1 MNKKMN
7 SLFFIILSLSFLTA
21 CNSENDQTLSKDKE
35 PPTSIAEDNKTDNP
49 TKKEVINENNNSV
62 TDNAKVVNSEL
73 SFAVTYND
81 VNQLMKDSELAVEG
95 VVLSTENYVNMDKAT
110 GIGNPLTKLSFKVNN
125 VLKGDSSLEGK
136 KITILEQGGYISAK
150 QIGMKDKFPN
160 LTKKELDE
168 TYLIIP
174 DGHRPS
180 VKGDEFVAFL
190 SRESYFNT
198 GFDFYEFIAVYQ
210 SKFEYDKNS
219 KEYIR
224 PSDDFAE
231 KLKEA
236 DTIDEKKVIEEEIKI
251 EKEINDHV
259 TELVEETVG
268 KIN

>member
-1 MNKKMN
+1 MYKKMK

-21 CNSENDQTLSKDKE
+21 CNDQTQSNKE
-35 PPTSIAEDNKTDNP
+35 DPTTSIAKDIKTDNS
-49 TKKEVINENNNSV
+49 TKKELINENGQNF
-62 TDNAKVVNSEL
+62 TENAKVVNKEL
-73 SFAVTYND
+73 VFAVTYND

-136 KITILEQGGYISAK
+136 NITILEQGGYISAK
-150 QIGMKDKFPN
+150 QSGMKDKFPN

-168 TYLIIP
+168 TYMIIP

-180 VKGDEFVAFL
+180 VKGDQFVAFL
-190 SRESYFNT
+190 SSESYFET

-210 SKFEYDKNS
+210 SKFEYDKKS
-219 KEYIR
+219 EAYER

-231 KLKEA
+231 MLKEA
-236 DTIDEKKVIEEEIKI
+236 DTLDEKKVIEEEIKI

-259 TELVEETVG
+259 TDLVEETVS
-268 KIN
+268 N